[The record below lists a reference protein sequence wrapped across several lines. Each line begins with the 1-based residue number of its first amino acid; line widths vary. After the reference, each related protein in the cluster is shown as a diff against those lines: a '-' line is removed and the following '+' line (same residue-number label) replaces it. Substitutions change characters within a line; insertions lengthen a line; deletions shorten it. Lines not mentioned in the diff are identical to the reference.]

1 MACENSWFG
10 KFQVSII
17 ALGFKS
23 MNFFVFRFVL
33 FYYGTGQSGW
43 SKKGGS
49 DLVVMNEEALVKHK
63 TRETKKKDLKR
74 AIEEALKDKKTK

>member
-49 DLVVMNEEALVKHK
+49 DLVVMNEEALAKHK
-63 TRETKKKDLKR
+63 TRETKRKDLKR